1 MVETKGYFID
11 SYRVTEEQYRYIEK
25 LTAGFNKS
33 TRRLFCHILAST
45 LLKLSGLGAGAWTPV
60 ASELIKT
67 KLRGASWQA
76 LEKRGLIEATGF
88 SIAEHRSREYSV
100 AKSVIDRFVDFTRG
114 LSAEQIISLPCV
126 NLFTGRAMRKP
137 EGNVLRDDSGNALP
151 ELYIKAVE
159 TIRNNGAIFYLKRV
173 EAHVRAL
180 EAEYE
185 KAQAEFD
192 KAEALG
198 FGGAYLEERRVAEA
212 RAWGRWLNDYLCFEC
227 ILQQK
232 PKQIT
237 DELWIYP
244 PAYKATM
251 SGRLSHLRGGF
262 QSCSAEMK
270 AAAFAGVPDVHNV
283 DLEASQVNGLIQLL
297 EIAGL
302 DSSWLVTY
310 RDTSNQK
317 KVYAERAGMSINC
330 WKRCLLALCMG
341 GTMPKRLVRLADRDN
356 SIIEFVR
363 NECDS
368 DIAITF
374 AILEKFGKVVEP
386 LVEVLSQW
394 HTWLLSDYVPATKKA
409 GRGGWFLTNK
419 VGIKLNITAY
429 LRKFPIWKVKATLAA
444 FLLQG
449 QESAFIHTLTIL
461 GAKYGYKAMGNEHD
475 GLIVLGTIPDEAV
488 AEAARLSGLQ
498 NAKLVE
504 KPFAMREVPEL
515 AEAS

>member
-1 MVETKGYFID
+1 MGTKGYFID
-11 SYRVTEEQYRYIEK
+11 SYRVTQEQYRYIDK
-25 LTAGFNKS
+25 LTARLNKS
-33 TRRLFCHILAST
+33 TRRLFCHILASS
-45 LLKLSGLGAGAWTPV
+45 LLKLSGLGEGVWVPV
-60 ASELIKT
+60 ASELIKA
-67 KLRGASWQA
+67 KLRGARWLV
-76 LEKRGLIEATGF
+76 LEQRGLIEATGF
-88 SIAEHRSREYSV
+88 SIIEHRSREYQV
-100 AKSVIDRFVDFTRG
+100 AKCVIDGFTALTRG
-114 LSAEQIISLPCV
+114 LSAEQIVSLPCV

-137 EGNVLRDDSGNALP
+137 ESNVLRDDSGNALP
-151 ELYIKAVE
+151 ELYIDAVE

-180 EAEYE
+180 EAQYE
-185 KAQAEFD
+185 KAQAELD

-198 FGGAYLEERRVAEA
+198 FGGAYLEERRVAAA

-232 PKQIT
+232 PKQVT

-244 PAYKATM
+244 PAYKATL

-270 AAAFAGVPDVHNV
+270 AAAFDGVPDVHNV

-297 EIAGL
+297 EIARL
-302 DSSWLVTY
+302 DSSWLITY
-310 RDTSNQK
+310 RDTPNNK
-317 KVYAERAGMSINC
+317 TIYAERAGMSIKC

-341 GTMPKRLVRLADRDN
+341 ATMPKRLIRLGDREN

-363 NECDS
+363 DECDG
-368 DIAITF
+368 DIAATS
-374 AILEKFGKVVEP
+374 AIIEKFTMVVGP
-386 LVEVLSQW
+386 LADVLSQW
-394 HTWLLSDYVPATKKA
+394 HNWLLSHYVPATKKA
-409 GRGGWFLTNK
+409 GRGGWYITNK
-419 VGIKLNITAY
+419 VGMKLNITEY
-429 LRKFPIWKVKATLAA
+429 LRKFRVWKVKAKLAA

-449 QESAFIHTLTIL
+449 QEAAFIHTLTIL

-488 AEAARLSGLQ
+488 AEAARLSGLE

-504 KPFAMREVPEL
+504 KPFTMREVPEL